1 VSDRLP
7 LRIRAFEPA
16 VPVVLAPMAG
26 VTNAAF
32 RAMCRSY
39 GPDLVYVNEMVM
51 ATAVVFGNDKTQ
63 RMMTFGPDERP
74 RSLQMY
80 GSDPGMLRRAVHQLC
95 DSDRVDHIDI
105 NLGCPA
111 AKVTRKGG
119 GAAVAAKP
127 ALLRA
132 IMEAAVGAASPY
144 GVPVTA
150 KFRMGLWDEM
160 PNYVR
165 TGEICAEAGVAWIAL
180 HARSVEQHYAGRAH
194 WDAIGELKR
203 AVPSIPVL
211 GNGDIWQASD
221 AVEMM
226 RATGC
231 DGVVVG
237 RGCLGR
243 PWLFGDLVEALS
255 KRPIPPARPL
265 AFVLDAMSR
274 HARLLVDLYTQFD
287 GRAFDGRGRA
297 GGRRR
302 GGEDLAMCD
311 FRKHTSWY
319 LTGFPVGPE
328 ARHALAGVSTL
339 MELDHLLGALDPSAE
354 LVEGGERIKR
364 GHANGPVKVA
374 LPDGYLD
381 DLDDLT
387 IPDDDAV
394 LAVSGG

>member
-1 VSDRLP
+1 
-7 LRIRAFEPA
+7 
-16 VPVVLAPMAG
+16 MAG

-32 RAMCRSY
+32 RAMCRFY

-80 GSDPGMLRRAVHQLC
+80 GSDPAMLGSAVHRLC
-95 DSDRVDHIDI
+95 EADRVDHIDI

-132 IMEAAVGAASPY
+132 IVQAAVRAASPY

-150 KFRMGLWDEM
+150 KFRIGLWDHL
-160 PNYVR
+160 PNFAR

-180 HARSVEQHYAGRAH
+180 HARSVEQHYAGEAH
-194 WDAIGELKR
+194 WDAIGALKL
-203 AVPSIPVL
+203 AVPSVPVL

-221 AVEMM
+221 AVAMM

-243 PWLFGDLVEALS
+243 PWLFGDLVEAIS
-255 KRPIPPARPL
+255 GRPVPPAPRL
-265 AFVLDAMSR
+265 GVVVDAMGR
-274 HARLLVDLYTQFD
+274 HGRLLVEHFTELD
-287 GRAFDGRGRA
+287 ARG
-297 GGRRR
+297 
-302 GGEDLAMCD
+302 GGEDLAMRD

-319 LTGFPVGPE
+319 LTGYPVGPE
-328 ARHALAGVSTL
+328 VRRALSQVSSL
-339 MELDHLLGALDPSAE
+339 MELDDLLGGLDPSAE

-381 DLDDLT
+381 RLDDLS

-394 LAVSGG
+394 MAVSGG